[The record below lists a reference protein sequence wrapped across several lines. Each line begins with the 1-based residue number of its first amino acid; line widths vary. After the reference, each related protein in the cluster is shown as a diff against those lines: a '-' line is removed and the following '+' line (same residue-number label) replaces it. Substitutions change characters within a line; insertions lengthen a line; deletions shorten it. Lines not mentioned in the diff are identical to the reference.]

1 MSTFLEQLKEQ
12 ENLKA
17 NPAKE
22 EGFSEE
28 GIETLQDLAPKVP
41 LEIMQEVVAEVED
54 QKLRTL
60 AQGLSFGFGDEL
72 EAFVTALLYKNVTY
86 EQARDEV
93 RTKIADYQQANKGT
107 ALALEVAGAVIPTV
121 VSLFGGPPGWASAL
135 RTITML
141 GSKLSGRS
149 SISQVA
155 HMSGK
160 GGALYSVGKGEEGL
174 VEDLKNAPG
183 GYIAGATIGSVIQGG
198 GQLATEGISRL
209 LNTTFANEMG
219 KKFKAPVRAAM
230 EKMMQKTGLTA
241 DEVIAGVQRGELIV
255 ENESL
260 RASIKALTATESGAS
275 SIISKNLPKR
285 VLETKRNLLDRMG
298 KATGIDWNQNLKK
311 LYIDADKRL
320 ATAESDAY
328 TELFKEIN
336 PLVTTNIKNLL
347 MQNVK
352 KLELKPEAVHDALN
366 QLMNRKDLAKLFK
379 INKTGKLKG
388 KLQWARK
395 PTLQDAEYIYRMI
408 RDLGGKAKQ
417 TSDRDLGMD
426 MTKLSNEIKDALSD
440 ASKKEGDAYSKLTQV
455 RLDAWHR
462 RIGQDAFEYGSRKI
476 LAPGQTVDDIQIELM
491 KYKKTPGAM
500 EKLQLGIMGA
510 IKHRKDTGLFKNVA
524 TEEANLQQVVS
535 MVFPKHSVDDII
547 RLSRNATNAKEAMNS
562 IKYNTTT
569 AREQEATKQL
579 FQNTMSAAQL
589 KGEGGISKIGVL
601 NMVKNFV
608 MARDRSMSA
617 KDAEQLANLV
627 IEKDYKVVTQAL
639 IDESKIPNFVA
650 MIDSLIYGTA
660 RTTAAGTSKLG
671 GEEIER
677 ERLSSSGLMD
687 YVGDAVSSTWKGL
700 TQ

>member
-1 MSTFLEQLKEQ
+1 MSTFAERLAEQ
-12 ENLKA
+12 EELKA
-17 NPAKE
+17 NPVKE

-28 GIETLQDLAPKVP
+28 GLSTLEELAPKVT
-41 LEIMQEVVAEVED
+41 LEVMQEVVAEVED
-54 QKLRTL
+54 QKIRTL

-72 EAFVTALLYKNVTY
+72 EGFVTALLNKDVTY

-107 ALALEVAGAVIPTV
+107 ALALEVAGAVVPTV
-121 VSLFGGPPGWASAL
+121 ISLFGGPAGWASAL

-174 VEDLKNAPG
+174 VEDLKNIPG

-209 LNTTFANEMG
+209 LSTEFGKTFS
-219 KKFKAPVRAAM
+219 APVRAAM

-275 SIISKNLPKR
+275 GIITKNLPKR
-285 VLETKRNLLDRMG
+285 VLETKRNLLDKMG
-298 KATGIDWNQNLKK
+298 KVTGIDWNKNLKS

-320 ATAESDAY
+320 ASAESEAY
-328 TELFKEIN
+328 TELFKELN
-336 PLVTTNIKNLL
+336 PLVNTKIKNLL
-347 MQNVK
+347 MQQVK
-352 KLELKPEAVHDALN
+352 KLDLKPEAVHDALN

-379 INKTGKLKG
+379 IHKTGKLKG

-408 RDLGGKAKQ
+408 RDMGGKAKQ

-426 MTKLSNEIKDALSD
+426 FTKISNEIKDALSA
-440 ASKKEGDAYSKLTQV
+440 ASKKEGDAYFKLTQV
-455 RLDAWHR
+455 RKDAWDR
-462 RIGQDAFEYGSRKI
+462 RVGQDAFEYGSRKI
-476 LAPGQTVDDIQIELM
+476 LAPGQTVDDIQIELAR
-491 KYKKTPGAM
+491 YAEFPGAM
-500 EKLQLGIMGA
+500 EKLQLGIISA
-510 IKHRKDTGLFKNVA
+510 IKHKKDTGLFKNVA
-524 TEEANLQQVVS
+524 TEDSNLQNVIA
-535 MVFPKHSVDDII
+535 MVFPDNSVDDII
-547 RLSRNATNAKEAMNS
+547 RLSRQATNAKEAMNS

-627 IEKDYKVVTQAL
+627 IEKDWKVVQQAL
-639 IDESKIPNFVA
+639 IDESKIKPFVA

-660 RTTAAGTSKLG
+660 RTAAAGGSKLG

-687 YVGDAVSSTWKGL
+687 YAGDAIQQTFKGL

>member
-1 MSTFLEQLKEQ
+1 MSSFAERLEEQ
-12 ENLKA
+12 ENIKA
-17 NPAKE
+17 NPPE
-22 EGFSEE
+22 VEGFSEE
-28 GIETLQDLAPKVP
+28 GLETLEELAPKVS
-41 LEIMQEVVAEVED
+41 LETMQEVVAEVED

-60 AQGLSFGFGDEL
+60 AQGLSFGFGDEI
-72 EAFVTALLYKNVTY
+72 EAFVVSLTNKDVTY

-93 RTKIADYQQANKGT
+93 RTKIADYQQANKGE
-107 ALALEVAGAVIPTV
+107 ALALEIAGAVIPTV
-121 VSLFGGPPGWASAL
+121 VSLFGGPAGWATAL

-141 GSKLSGRS
+141 GSKLAGRS

-160 GGALYSVGKGEEGL
+160 AGALYSVGKGEEGL
-174 VEDLKNAPG
+174 VEDLKNIPG

-209 LNTTFANEMG
+209 LSTEIG
-219 KKFKAPVRAAM
+219 KKFSAPVRAAM

-275 SIISKNLPKR
+275 GIITKNLPKR

-298 KATGIDWNQNLKK
+298 KATGIDWNKNLKS

-320 ATAESDAY
+320 ALAESEAY
-328 TELFKEIN
+328 TELFKELN
-336 PLVTTNIKNLL
+336 PLVTKQIQSLL
-347 MQNVK
+347 MKNVK
-352 KLELKPEAVHDALN
+352 RLELEPKAVHDALN

-417 TSDRDLGMD
+417 TSDRDVGVD
-426 MTKLSNEIKDALSD
+426 FTKMSNEIKALLT
-440 ASKKEGDAYSKLTQV
+440 ASSKTKGDVYAKLTQV
-455 RLDAWHR
+455 RQDAWDR
-462 RIGQDAFEYGSRKI
+462 RIGQEAFEYGSRKI
-476 LAPGQTVDDIQIELM
+476 LSPGQTTDDIEIALM
-491 KYKKTPGAM
+491 QYRDIPGAM
-500 EKLQLGIMGA
+500 EKLQLGIIGA

-524 TEEANLQQVVS
+524 TEDSNLQNVIA
-535 MVFPKHSVDDII
+535 MVFPDNSVDDII
-547 RLSRNATNAKEAMNS
+547 RLSKVATNAKEAMNS

-579 FQNTMSAAQL
+579 FQNVANASAL
-589 KGEGGISKIGVL
+589 KSGEGGVSKIGLV

-608 MARDRSMSA
+608 TARDRSMSA

-627 IEKDYKVVTQAL
+627 IEKDWKLVQQAL
-639 IDESKIPNFVA
+639 IDESKINPLVA
-650 MIDSLIYGTA
+650 FIDSLIYGTA
-660 RTTAAGTSKLG
+660 RVSAAGSSKLL

-687 YVGDAVSSTWKGL
+687 YAGGAVQQTLRGL

>member
-1 MSTFLEQLKEQ
+1 MSEFLKLLEEQ
-12 ENLKA
+12 EAIKA
-17 NPAKE
+17 NPDE
-22 EGFSEE
+22 GEGFSEE
-28 GIETLQDLAPKVP
+28 GIQQLEELAPKVP

-72 EAFVTALLYKNVTY
+72 EGFVTALLNKDVTY

-107 ALALEVAGAVIPTV
+107 ALALEVAGAVVPTV
-121 VSLFGGPPGWASAL
+121 VSLFGGPAGWASAL
-135 RTITML
+135 RTITTL

-198 GQLATEGISRL
+198 GQLATEGMARL
-209 LNTTFANEMG
+209 LSTEFGKTFS
-219 KKFKAPVRAAM
+219 APVRAAM

-241 DEVIAGVQRGELIV
+241 EEVIEGVKRGELIV
-255 ENESL
+255 ENDSL
-260 RASIKALTATESGAS
+260 RAAIKALTATEGGAS
-275 SIISKNLPKR
+275 GIITKNLPKR
-285 VLETKRNLLDRMG
+285 VLETKRLLLDRMG
-298 KATGIDWNQNLKK
+298 KATGIDWNKNLKS
-311 LYIDADKRL
+311 LYLDADKRL
-320 ATAESDAY
+320 ASAESEAY

-336 PLVTTNIKNLL
+336 PLVTTKIRNLL

-352 KLELKPEAVHDALN
+352 KLDLKPEAVHDALN

-379 INKTGKLKG
+379 IHKKGKLKG
-388 KLQWARK
+388 KLQWARQ

-426 MTKLSNEIKDALSD
+426 MTKLSNEIKDALSA

-524 TEEANLQQVVS
+524 TEDANLQQVVS
-535 MVFPKHSVDDII
+535 MVFPDHSVDDII

-569 AREQEATKQL
+569 AREQEAMKQL
-579 FQNTMSAAQL
+579 FQNTMNMAQL

-617 KDAEQLANLV
+617 KDAEQLAKLV
-627 IEKDYKVVTQAL
+627 ITKDWEVVKQAL
-639 IDESKIPNFVA
+639 IDESKIKPFVA

-687 YVGDAVSSTWKGL
+687 YVGDAVTG
-700 TQ
+700 TIRNIMQ